1 MTETLA
7 FDHVVKRLHQQLA
20 ALPDYRK
27 GKNTQYAIKDVA
39 LGACAVFFTQSPSFS
54 CSRPWQPGKPFF
66 RTQSV
71 R

>member
-39 LGACAVFFTQSPSFS
+39 LGACAVFL
-54 CSRPWQPGKPFF
+54 
-66 RTQSV
+66 
-71 R
+71 